1 MILKLKNKNLEE
13 KIKDKRPISIKIY
26 IYINKIVVSTSIKF
40 SSGKKSFKYFNRFR
54 DAKKLDFYAY
64 FFQKLVHIEKTF
76 DETKFMSF
84 LIKDDELLKKY
95 NATWKKVENTIYKVF
110 DSDPVY
116 KKVSNS

>member
-1 MILKLKNKNLEE
+1 MVILKLKNKNLEE
-13 KIKDKRPISIKIY
+13 KIKDKRPISIKN

-40 SSGKKSFKYFNRFR
+40 SCGKKSFKYFNCYR

-116 KKVSNS
+116 KKLSNS